1 MDGRFGFDALA
12 AAVRDPAAGAVVL
25 FEGVTRE
32 VPELEYEAYVEMA
45 EARLRAIGEE
55 VAAARD
61 RWQHGGFAEV
71 PDSGPALAAPELPP
85 ARLVPRGRV
94 R

>member
-1 MDGRFGFDALA
+1 MWWNF
-12 AAVRDPAAGAVVL
+12 V
-25 FEGVTRE
+25 
-32 VPELEYEAYVEMA
+32 
-45 EARLRAIGEE
+45 ARSGEE

-61 RWQHGGFAEV
+61 RWQHGGFAAV
-71 PDSGPALAAPELPP
+71 PDSGPALNAPELPP